1 MMKAIIMRQFGAP
14 EVMRLEEVTE
24 AHRIVEN
31 NQIIGKIVL
40 EPGTD

>member
-1 MMKAIIMRQFGAP
+1 MDLTQAA
-14 EVMRLEEVTE
+14 E

-40 EPGTD
+40 EPAKG